1 MVIVVETGMITPPFG
16 INVFILKSLVG
27 SDVQGVSIVFRGVAP
42 FVIADLIKL
51 ALIVIFPAL
60 VMWLPSTMFRTP
72 LCPSVPLRTN
82 WRKTAI
88 RPLSVAPRRSV
99 IMTVGCKGNPKCR

>member
-1 MVIVVETGMITPPFG
+1 MVITVPILAPFIVGLGYSLVWWGVVMVIVVETGMITPPFG

-27 SDVQGVSIVFRGVAP
+27 SDVPSSIVFRGVAP

-60 VMWLPSTMFRTP
+60 VMWLPSTM
-72 LCPSVPLRTN
+72 
-82 WRKTAI
+82 
-88 RPLSVAPRRSV
+88 
-99 IMTVGCKGNPKCR
+99 